1 MTNPAQRAYLRRFVP
16 TMFVYVAAMIGVR
29 TVMTSAHPPT
39 GALAYALAALPALP
53 ILAVFWI
60 IGRYLIEEQ
69 DEYVRMLRV
78 RQILVATGFALSL
91 TTLWGFLEILA
102 DAPHIPLFY
111 VTVLWLAGLGAGAC
125 WNRLRA

>member
-1 MTNPAQRAYLRRFVP
+1 MTNSAQRAYLRRFIP
-16 TMFVYVAAMIGVR
+16 TMFAYVVAMIAVR
-29 TVMTSAHPPT
+29 EIMTSAHPPT
-39 GALAYALAALPALP
+39 GALAYALAAVPALP
-53 ILAVFWI
+53 VLGVFWL

-69 DEYVRMLRV
+69 DEYVRLLLV
-78 RQILVATGFALSL
+78 RQILIATGLTLSL

-111 VTVLWLAGLGAGAC
+111 VTVLWMAGLAVGAC

>member
-1 MTNPAQRAYLRRFVP
+1 MAMSIAQRRYNKRVIILSLIYSVALVGAVYGFQHHLLNGPVAYL
-16 TMFVYVAAMIGVR
+16 AAI
-29 TVMTSAHPPT
+29 
-39 GALAYALAALPALP
+39 LPALP
-53 ILAVFWI
+53 I
-60 IGRYLIEEQ
+60 IGIFAAMGLYLVEEQ

>member
-16 TMFVYVAAMIGVR
+16 TMSLYVAAMIGVR
-29 TVMTSAHPPT
+29 TLMTSAHPPT

-53 ILAVFWI
+53 IMGVFWI
-60 IGRYLIEEQ
+60 MGRYLVEEQ

-78 RQILVATGFALSL
+78 RQILIATGLTLSL

-111 VTVLWLAGLGAGAC
+111 VTVVWMAGLAVAAL
-125 WNRLRA
+125 WHRARP